1 MVETMGFTL
10 KISRN
15 SKDIVVGFIFIDNK
29 SQGGT
34 TTGSPS
40 SQSFFLH
47 GGELAWKACWSCAE
61 Q

>member
-15 SKDIVVGFIFIDNK
+15 SKDIVGSCGLCLQPSLGFIFIDNK

-47 GGELAWKACWSCAE
+47 GGELA
-61 Q
+61 